1 MINRKKFFA
10 VIFAAS
16 FISNVAFAEEI
27 DATSELKA
35 DEIEYDME
43 TQQAKAT
50 GNVDV
55 NHKSD
60 DGKTTS
66 HLVASEVDYNVES
79 QQAKATGNVDINHKD
94 SDDNATTHLVAGE
107 VEYNFET
114 QYAKATGNVNIQYQ
128 AEGKESSYLEADE
141 VEYHMGSQN
150 ATAKG
155 NVHIQHK
162 EDQNKEPAELN
173 ADIVEYSVNRGVI
186 NAVGNVL
193 LRQGNARATG
203 LRAMYNTQT
212 QEAYLID
219 DVIAMRDDVRI
230 TCDKLLSNGAGHMQA
245 DGNVYGVQTVAPN
258 EKYPNGDRRTFLG
271 EHVDYYPD
279 DRKHIVIPAGGLVT
293 SSDGDFT
300 ADFMEGWLD
309 EEYYIGTGNA
319 HAISPPNDMEAGGDK
334 IEYFGRDGGKAI
346 LTGNAWAIQ
355 DNNTMRGNR
364 VTVYLDDSRN
374 LAIKPEPT
382 PKPENVE
389 VFENEKNSGGKDN

>member
-1 MINRKKFFA
+1 MINRKKFLA
-10 VIFAAS
+10 VMFAAS
-16 FISNVAFAEEI
+16 FMTNVAFAEEI

-66 HLVASEVDYNVES
+66 HLVASEAEYNVDT
-79 QQAKATGNVDINHKD
+79 QQAKASGNVDIQHKNTA
-94 SDDNATTHLVAGE
+94 DNASTHLTASE

-114 QYAKATGNVNIQYQ
+114 QYAKATGNVDVQYQ
-128 AEGKESSYLEADE
+128 AAGKESSHLEADE
-141 VEYHMGSQN
+141 IEYHMGDKN
-150 ATAKG
+150 ATARG
-155 NVHIQHK
+155 NVHVQHK
-162 EDQNKEPAELN
+162 DDKNPDPAELN

-186 NAVGNVL
+186 TAVGNVL
-193 LRQGNARATG
+193 LRQGTARATG

-212 QEAYLID
+212 KEAYLLD
-219 DVIAMRDDVRI
+219 DVIAVRDDVRI

-258 EKYPNGDRRTFLG
+258 EKYPQGDQRTFLG

-279 DRKHIVIPAGGLVT
+279 DRKHVVIPAGGLVK

-334 IEYFGRDGGKAI
+334 VEYFGRDGGKAI
-346 LTGNAWAIQ
+346 MTGNAWAIQ
-355 DNNTMRGNR
+355 ENNTMRGNR
-364 VTVYLDDSRN
+364 ITVYLDDSRN
-374 LAIKPEPT
+374 LSVRPEPT
-382 PKPENVE
+382 LKPAESNVE
-389 VFENEKNSGGKDN
+389 VFEREKTS